1 MTIVVEVDQTTVT
14 KQTSFNHQATV
25 ISLCG
30 QSKCKTHNGVVFE
43 ALNLNKLVLERSTVN
58 TMPNIFPPL
67 TPGVFNVHIEVDH
80 FLALRCLRNASTSLL
95 ALCSTAE

>member
-1 MTIVVEVDQTTVT
+1 MTIVVEVDQATVT
-14 KQTSFNHQATV
+14 KQTSFNHQAAV
-25 ISLCG
+25 VSLCG

-43 ALNLNKLVLERSTVN
+43 ALNLDELVFERCIVN
-58 TMPNIFPPL
+58 TVPNIFQPA
-67 TPGVFNVHIEVDH
+67 TPRVRDVHIEVDH